1 MGPASEAT
9 REILWNI
16 SHAWILYVLLIVSLV
31 VFALGAC
38 RRIQSWKKGKGDH
51 ERFSDLS
58 KRFFLMVREVLL
70 QNRVRQT
77 GFPALFHSFIFYSLL
92 VLVLT
97 TAVIALDVDFGTSLF
112 RGHLYLTLTVAAEM
126 AGVLMLFGVL
136 MACWRR
142 YIKRPE
148 TLETT
153 FADTWALLLLAIIVV
168 TGFAA
173 EGIRIGVAGDRW
185 QGFSPVG
192 SAVSLLFSGLDPGTG
207 TALHAVVWWIHT
219 GLVFLWIATIPY
231 TKFVHILTLPT
242 NAFLSKLKPAGALDR
257 VDLDALIES
266 DDFDEEDFNIGI
278 DTTGDFTWKQRLD
291 LDACVSCGRCE
302 EVCPA
307 FLAKQPLSPKK
318 FIAGMK
324 ELVRKEEGRGDTSD
338 GATEIVGSAFDQGFV
353 WYCLTCMACTRAC
366 PAFIPHV
373 DTLVEVRRNEISMK
387 GRADADVSRVI
398 RSMEVN
404 GNPFGSQIKRV
415 DWVKSLGVPV
425 AEEGSACEVLY
436 WIGCL
441 TTFDEDKQAIAT
453 DLVRIL
459 ERCGVDFRVLG
470 KAEACCGDPAR
481 VCGAEHLFQT
491 IAKKQVEELNKR
503 EFGTLLVSCP
513 HCYNVLKNE
522 YPQFGGK
529 YNVVHHSEFLLGLV
543 QAGKLKPGK
552 EDHGSTVYHD
562 PCYLGRYQGIYD
574 APRQVTRAALNGR
587 LAEMENCREKS
598 RCCGGGGG
606 HFWMDPR
613 EGERIN
619 VLRIEE
625 ARLANASTVAT
636 SCPYCLH
643 MLRDAV
649 KIKRLDK
656 EIRIQDITSL
666 CGHRISL
673 E

>member
-1 MGPASEAT
+1 MGQASEAT

-16 SHAWILYVLLIVSLV
+16 SHTWILYLLLVVSLA

-38 RRIQSWKKGKGDH
+38 RRIQSWKKGKGDQ

-70 QNRVRQT
+70 QNRVRQS
-77 GFPALFHSFIFYSLL
+77 GFPALFHSFIFYSFL

-112 RGHLYLTLTVAAEM
+112 RGYLYLTLTVAAEM
-126 AGVLMLFGVL
+126 AGVLILFGVL

-142 YIKRPE
+142 YAKRPE

-173 EGIRIGVAGDRW
+173 EGIRIGVAGDSW

-192 SAVSLLFSGLDPGTG
+192 SAVSFLFSGVDPGTG
-207 TALHAVVWWIHT
+207 PALHAVVWWIHT

-242 NAFLSKLKPAGALDR
+242 NAFLSKLKPAGALER

-266 DDFDEEDFNIGI
+266 DDSDEEDFNIGI

-441 TTFDEDKQAIAT
+441 TTFDEDKQAIAR

-459 ERCGVDFRVLG
+459 ERCDVDFRVLG

-481 VCGAEHLFQT
+481 VCGAEHPFQT
-491 IAKKQVEELNKR
+491 IAKKQVEELNNR

-529 YNVVHHSEFLLGLV
+529 YRVVHHSEFLLDLV
-543 QAGKLKPGK
+543 QAGKLKPGN
-552 EDHGSTVYHD
+552 EDQGVTVYHD

-625 ARLANASTVAT
+625 ARLAKASTVAT

-666 CGHRISL
+666 LS
-673 E
+673 